1 MMAQAPRLGCDDLLR
16 DGSGCEVKEA
26 SDMTL
31 DKLNPPALPI
41 PTGYSQIVAATGSRL
56 VFVAGQV
63 ALDAEGRLVAPGD
76 VVGQARQAFA
86 NLLTAIE
93 AAGASIDDVAKITW
107 YVVGYRPELLP
118 ELAAAR
124 NEALQG
130 HAPASTLVGVSA
142 LAQPHFLIEVEAVAV
157 ID

>member
-1 MMAQAPRLGCDDLLR
+1 
-16 DGSGCEVKEA
+16 
-26 SDMTL
+26 MTL
-31 DKLNPPALPI
+31 DKLNPSALPI
-41 PTGYSQIVAATGSRL
+41 PTGYSQVVVATGSRM

-63 ALDAEGRLVAPGD
+63 ALDADGTLIAPGD

-86 NLLTAIE
+86 NLRTAIE
-93 AAGASIDDVAKITW
+93 AADVVKMTW

-124 NEALQG
+124 NEVFQG
-130 HAPASTLVGVSA
+130 LAPASTLVGVSA

>member
-1 MMAQAPRLGCDDLLR
+1 LW
-16 DGSGCEVKEA
+16 VKEA
-26 SDMTL
+26 SDVTL
-31 DKLNPPALPI
+31 DKLNPSALPI
-41 PTGYSQIVAATGSRL
+41 PTGYSQVVVATGSRL

-63 ALDAEGRLVAPGD
+63 ALDAQGTLVAPGD

-86 NLLTAIE
+86 NLRTAIE
-93 AAGASIDDVAKITW
+93 AAGASIDDVVKIIW
-107 YVVGYRPELLP
+107 YVVGYRPELLA

-124 NEALQG
+124 NEVFQG

-142 LAQPHFLIEVEAVAV
+142 LAQPHFLVEVEAVAV

>member
-1 MMAQAPRLGCDDLLR
+1 
-16 DGSGCEVKEA
+16 
-26 SDMTL
+26 MTL
-31 DKLNPPALPI
+31 DKLNPSALPA
-41 PTGYSQIVAATGSRL
+41 PTGYSQVVAATGSRL

-86 NLLTAIE
+86 NLRTAIE

-107 YVVGYRPELLP
+107 YIVGYRAELLP

-124 NEALQG
+124 NEVFQG
-130 HAPASTLVGVSA
+130 HAPASTLVGVDA
-142 LAQPHFLIEVEAVAV
+142 LAQSDFLIEVEAVAV